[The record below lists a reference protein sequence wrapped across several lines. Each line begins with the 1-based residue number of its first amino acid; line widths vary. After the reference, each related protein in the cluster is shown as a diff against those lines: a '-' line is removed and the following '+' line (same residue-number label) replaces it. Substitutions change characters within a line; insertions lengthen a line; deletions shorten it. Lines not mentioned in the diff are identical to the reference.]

1 MPVSD
6 EYLEFVA
13 EQLGMIGEVTTKKMF
28 GGAGIYHDG
37 LFFALVAN
45 DMIPIF
51 LIMKKQEWNHSN
63 HSITNP

>member
-13 EQLGMIGEVTTKKMF
+13 EQLGMIGEVTTRKMF

-37 LFFALVAN
+37 LFFAVVAN
-45 DMIPIF
+45 DILHF
-51 LIMKKQEWNHSN
+51 
-63 HSITNP
+63 